1 MFNTLRRNVQRLEQ
15 LVAKVIEENTNLQT
29 EIGVKLERR
38 HFDLWPLVEAL
49 IHDLHPVAGTSS
61 TELIN
66 EVPAKTKELTVA
78 LKTVHACFRRVFHG
92 RSASSKSI
100 A

>member
-15 LVAKVIEENTNLQT
+15 LVAKVIEE
-29 EIGVKLERR
+29 
-38 HFDLWPLVEAL
+38 
-49 IHDLHPVAGTSS
+49 PVAGTSS

-66 EVPAKTKELTVA
+66 EVSAKAKGLTVA
-78 LKTVHACFRRVFHG
+78 LKTVHACLRRLFHG